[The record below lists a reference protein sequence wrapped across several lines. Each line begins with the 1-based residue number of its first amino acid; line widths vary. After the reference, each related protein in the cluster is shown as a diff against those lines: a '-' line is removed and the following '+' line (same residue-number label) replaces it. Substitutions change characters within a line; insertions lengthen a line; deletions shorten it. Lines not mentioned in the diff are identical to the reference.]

1 LQELLL
7 QSQMTELT
15 ERLAV
20 AGSEAERLRQERE
33 ELCYQV
39 RHLHDTLAARTGAQA
54 ANAVHHSQLDH

>member
-20 AGSEAERLRQERE
+20 AGSEADRLRQERE

-39 RHLHDTLAARTGAQA
+39 RHLHDTLAAKTGTHVAG
-54 ANAVHHSQLDH
+54 LL

>member
-20 AGSEAERLRQERE
+20 AGSEADRLRQERE

-39 RHLHDTLAARTGAQA
+39 RHLHDTLAAKTGTHA
-54 ANAVHHSQLDH
+54 AGLL